1 MRPLVRCGIV
11 VLTILLAF
19 PRLAQADE
27 PSPVTL
33 DEIRQMRQERKRPAE
48 IVELAQSRGLGFQ
61 LDKETERN
69 LRGIDFRRAHI
80 AQLKALAPG
89 GGIDRDAAPQLDPL
103 LEPEYQRYADRVEK
117 IRQKAQTDAIIAR
130 CEHVTLISNK
140 DLATQII
147 PDVKRLQQLLA
158 DRFPAPL
165 GIGPDHRVANIVL
178 FPTRYDYEKWVRA
191 LFAVYEQEGMQ
202 FLEPEALGRAVR
214 TDRFLITG
222 MFMCCLERMTPGETR
237 HAVAYGVGYHYIDAI
252 TQGKAP
258 AALATGFGNVA
269 EVMLLGEPSMM
280 LNSGYAEREL
290 GKGKF
295 PWALIVKQRF
305 AQNTVPPIQDILRYD
320 TSAMEFPQ
328 YAECW
333 SFASLLSTGAKEFS
347 WLVLAMRGGE
357 PALSAIEKNYGLK
370 ADKLH
375 ARWRQYAGQ

>member
-1 MRPLVRCGIV
+1 M
-11 VLTILLAF
+11 LLAL
-19 PRLAQADE
+19 PWLARADD
-27 PSPVTL
+27 PAPVTL
-33 DEIRQMRQERKRPAE
+33 DEIRQMREERKRPAE
-48 IVELAQSRGLGFQ
+48 IVELIQSRGLAFP
-61 LDKETERN
+61 LDRENERT
-69 LRGIDFRRAHI
+69 LRGLGFGRGNI
-80 AQLKALAPG
+80 AQLKAIAPAAG
-89 GGIDRDAAPQLDPL
+89 VARESAPQLDPL
-103 LEPEYQRYADRVEK
+103 LGPEYQRYADRVEK
-117 IRQKAQTDAIIAR
+117 IRQKSQTDAIIAR
-130 CEHVTLISNK
+130 AEHVTLVCNK
-140 DLATQII
+140 DLAARIM
-147 PDVKRLQQLLA
+147 PDVKRLQQLIA

-191 LFAVYEQEGMQ
+191 LFAVYEEEGMQ
-202 FLEPEALGRAVR
+202 FLEPEALGRALR
-214 TDRFLITG
+214 TDRFLISG

-290 GKGKF
+290 GKGMF

-305 AQNTVPPIQDILRYD
+305 AQNMVPPIADLLQYD

-333 SFASLLSTGAKEFS
+333 GFASLLSGGAKEFS
-347 WLVLAMRGGE
+347 WLVLALRKGE
-357 PALSAIEKNYGLK
+357 PALSAIEKNYGLT